1 MLQPAEPRTQF
12 YGLATAPCLL
22 FKNPEEVFVLT
33 LSFQAKKL
41 FCLILLRMSRSQCE
55 SAELLFCNP

>member
-1 MLQPAEPRTQF
+1 
-12 YGLATAPCLL
+12 
-22 FKNPEEVFVLT
+22 LT